1 MKQKVLAP
9 LRKEREGYKLLGVS
23 VPDRVHNYL
32 TFYAMAKGSS
42 KSEVVKKLVYDWVN
56 QQKEKTPD
64 NLLIQDIVQKI
75 NIRWRAEKTSQSP
88 MTFFTFKDLAREEL
102 LEKGMSET
110 YVSLILADIE
120 K

>member
-1 MKQKVLAP
+1 MKRSVLLP
-9 LRKEREGYKLLGVS
+9 PRKEREGYKLLGIS

-32 TFYAMAKGSS
+32 TFYSMAKGVN

-64 NLLIQDIVQKI
+64 NMLIQDIVRRI
-75 NIRWRAEKTSQSP
+75 NIRWKAEKTSQNP
-88 MTFFTFKDLAREEL
+88 ITFFTFKDMAKEEL
-102 LEKGMSET
+102 LEKGMNET
-110 YVSLILADIE
+110 YVNLILADLE